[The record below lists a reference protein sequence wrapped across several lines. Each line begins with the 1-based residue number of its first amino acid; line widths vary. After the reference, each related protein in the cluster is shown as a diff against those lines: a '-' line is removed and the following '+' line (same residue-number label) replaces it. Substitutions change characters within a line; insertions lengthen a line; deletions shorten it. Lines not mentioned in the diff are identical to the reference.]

1 MASWGISGVEGG
13 NVRSVIYHPIIGIVG
28 CLVAWCLPHAAFAQA
43 WPTKPIRIVTVAPG
57 SANDIVARLIA
68 QELRPALGQAVIVDN
83 RGAIAAEIVARA
95 PADGY
100 TLLLYGSAVWL
111 SPFIRSHTPYDP
123 VKDFAPITL
132 VAASPNIVV
141 VHPSLPVKSVR
152 ELIALARA
160 RPGELNYAAG
170 SLGAAPHL
178 AAELFKS
185 MAQLDIV
192 RVSYKGTGGSLIG
205 LLSGEVGMMFPT
217 AGSVTPH
224 LKSGK
229 LRALAVTSLQPT
241 ALAPSLP
248 LLAQALPGYESVSL
262 NGLFAPARTPDAVIH
277 QINAEIVRIMK
288 RLEVKEKLVAAGTDA
303 MATTPE
309 EFAATIKA
317 EMAKW
322 GKLIREAGIRE

>member
-1 MASWGISGVEGG
+1 MRQWQQFAAMFLSGVW
-13 NVRSVIYHPIIGIVG
+13 
-28 CLVAWCLPHAAFAQA
+28 VAGAAVAQSYPA
-43 WPTKPIRIVTVAPG
+43 KPVRIVTVAPG

-68 QELRPALGQAVIVDN
+68 QELRPALGQTVVVDN
-83 RGAIAAEIVARA
+83 RGTIAAEIVARA

-111 SPFIRSHTPYDP
+111 SPFIRSNTPYDP

-132 VAASPNIVV
+132 VASSPNVLV
-141 VHPSLPVKSVR
+141 VHPSLPVKSAR
-152 ELIALARA
+152 ELIALARS
-160 RPGELNYAAG
+160 RPGDLNYAAG

-185 MAQLDIV
+185 MAKLNIV
-192 RVSYKGTGGSLIG
+192 RVAYKGTGGSLIG
-205 LLSGEVGMMFPT
+205 LLSGEVEMMFPT

-224 LKSGK
+224 IKSGK

-241 ALAPSLP
+241 ALAPGLP
-248 LLAQALPGYESVSL
+248 VLAAALPGYESVSL
-262 NGLFAPARTPDAVIH
+262 NGMFAPAKTPDPIIR
-277 QINAEIVRIMK
+277 QLNQEIVRIMT
-288 RLEVKEKLVAAGTDA
+288 RAEVREKLVAAGTDA

-309 EFAATIKA
+309 EFAATIKS

-322 GKLIREAGIRE
+322 GALIRDAGIRE

>member
-1 MASWGISGVEGG
+1 M
-13 NVRSVIYHPIIGIVG
+13 RSVFRVLNIG
-28 CLVAWCLPHAAFAQA
+28 VAAALCIGTAAAQPYPA
-43 WPTKPIRIVTVAPG
+43 KPVRIVTVAPG

-68 QELRPALGQAVIVDN
+68 QELRPVLGQTVVVDN
-83 RGAIAAEIVARA
+83 RGTIAAEIVARA

-111 SPFIRSHTPYDP
+111 SPFIRSNTPYDP

-132 VAASPNIVV
+132 VASSPNIIV

-152 ELIALARA
+152 ELIVLAKA

-185 MAQLDIV
+185 MAKLNIV
-192 RVSYKGTGGSLIG
+192 RVAYKGTGGSLIG
-205 LLSGEVGMMFPT
+205 LLSGEVEMMFPT

-224 LKSGK
+224 VKSGK

-241 ALAPSLP
+241 ALAPGLP
-248 LLAQALPGYESVSL
+248 VLAASLPGYESVSL
-262 NGLFAPARTPDAVIH
+262 NGMFAPARTPDPLIR
-277 QINAEIVRIMK
+277 QLNQEITRIMA
-288 RLEVKEKLVAAGTDA
+288 RADVKEKLVAAGTDA
-303 MATTPE
+303 MATTPD
-309 EFAATIKA
+309 EFAATIKS

-322 GKLIREAGIRE
+322 GQLIRDAGIRE

>member
-1 MASWGISGVEGG
+1 MRQWQQFAAMFLSGVW
-13 NVRSVIYHPIIGIVG
+13 
-28 CLVAWCLPHAAFAQA
+28 VAGAAVAQSYPA
-43 WPTKPIRIVTVAPG
+43 KPVRIVTVAPG

-68 QELRPALGQAVIVDN
+68 QELRPALGQTVVVDN
-83 RGAIAAEIVARA
+83 RGTIAAEIVARA

-111 SPFIRSHTPYDP
+111 SPFIRSNTPYDP

-132 VAASPNIVV
+132 VASSPNVLV
-141 VHPSLPVKSVR
+141 VHPSLPVKSAR
-152 ELIALARA
+152 ELIALARS
-160 RPGELNYAAG
+160 RPGDLNYAAG

-185 MAQLDIV
+185 MAKLNIV
-192 RVSYKGTGGSLIG
+192 RVAYKGTGGSLIG
-205 LLSGEVGMMFPT
+205 LLSGEVEMMFPT

-224 LKSGK
+224 IKSGK

-241 ALAPSLP
+241 ALAPGLP
-248 LLAQALPGYESVSL
+248 VLAAALPGYESVSL
-262 NGLFAPARTPDAVIH
+262 NGMFAPAKTPDPIIR
-277 QINAEIVRIMK
+277 QLNQEIVRIMT
-288 RLEVKEKLVAAGTDA
+288 RAEVKEKLVAAGTDA

-309 EFAATIKA
+309 EFAATIKS

-322 GKLIREAGIRE
+322 GALIRDAGIRE

>member
-1 MASWGISGVEGG
+1 MQQWPWLVMMLLLGAGVPGAT
-13 NVRSVIYHPIIGIVG
+13 
-28 CLVAWCLPHAAFAQA
+28 LAQA
-43 WPTKPIRIVTVAPG
+43 YPAKPVRIVTVAPG

-68 QELRPALGQAVIVDN
+68 QELRPALGQTVIVDN
-83 RGAIAAEIVARA
+83 RGTIAAEIVARA

-111 SPFIRSHTPYDP
+111 SPFIRSNTPYDP

-132 VAASPNIVV
+132 VAASPNIIV

-178 AAELFKS
+178 AAELFKA
-185 MAQLDIV
+185 MAKLDIV

-205 LLSGEVGMMFPT
+205 LLSGEVEMMFPT

-224 LKSGK
+224 IKSGK

-241 ALAPSLP
+241 TLAPGLP
-248 LLAQALPGYESVSL
+248 LLAAALPGYESVSL
-262 NGLFAPARTPDAVIH
+262 NGMFAPARTPDPVIR
-277 QINAEIVRIMK
+277 QLNTEIVRIMK
-288 RLEVKEKLVAAGTDA
+288 RPDVKEKLVAAGTDA

-309 EFAATIKA
+309 EFAATIQS

>member
-1 MASWGISGVEGG
+1 MRRWQQFLLMCL
-13 NVRSVIYHPIIGIVG
+13 NVGLAGEVS
-28 CLVAWCLPHAAFAQA
+28 AQSYPA
-43 WPTKPIRIVTVAPG
+43 KPIRIVTVAPG

-68 QELRPALGQAVIVDN
+68 QELRPVLGQTVVVDN
-83 RGAIAAEIVARA
+83 RGTIAAEIVARA

-111 SPFIRSHTPYDP
+111 SPFIRSNTPDDP
-123 VKDFAPITL
+123 VKDFSPITL
-132 VAASPNIVV
+132 VASSPNIIV

-185 MAQLDIV
+185 MAKLNIV
-192 RVSYKGTGGSLIG
+192 RVAYKGTGGSLIG
-205 LLSGEVGMMFPT
+205 LLSGEVEMMFPT

-224 LKSGK
+224 IKSGK

-241 ALAPSLP
+241 ALAPGLP
-248 LLAQALPGYESVSL
+248 LLAAALPGYESVSL
-262 NGLFAPARTPDAVIH
+262 NGLFAPARTPDPVIR
-277 QINAEIVRIMK
+277 QLNQEIARIMT
-288 RLEVKEKLVAAGTDA
+288 RPEVKEKLVAAGTDA

-309 EFAATIKA
+309 EFAATIQS

>member
-1 MASWGISGVEGG
+1 MRSWQH
-13 NVRSVIYHPIIGIVG
+13 YVG
-28 CLVAWCLPHAAFAQA
+28 MFLLGLAMPVAVLAQA
-43 WPTKPIRIVTVAPG
+43 YPAKPVRIVTVAPG

-68 QELRPALGQAVIVDN
+68 QELRPVLGQTVIIDN
-83 RGAIAAEIVARA
+83 RGTIAAEIVARA

-111 SPFIRSHTPYDP
+111 SPFIRSNTPYDP
-123 VKDFAPITL
+123 VQDFAPITL

-152 ELIALARA
+152 ELIALVRA

-185 MAQLDIV
+185 MAKLNIV
-192 RVSYKGTGGSLIG
+192 RVAYKGTGGSLIG
-205 LLSGEVGMMFPT
+205 LLSGEVEMMFPT

-224 LKSGK
+224 IKSGK

-241 ALAPSLP
+241 VLAPGLP
-248 LLAQALPGYESVSL
+248 LLAAALPGYESVSL
-262 NGLFAPARTPDAVIH
+262 NGMFAPARTPDPVIR
-277 QINAEIVRIMK
+277 QLNTEIVRIMK
-288 RLEVKEKLVAAGTDA
+288 RPDVKEKLVAAGTDA
-303 MATTPE
+303 LATTPE
-309 EFAATIKA
+309 EFAATIKS

>member
-1 MASWGISGVEGG
+1 MRRWQQYVGMFLLGMAVPGAV
-13 NVRSVIYHPIIGIVG
+13 
-28 CLVAWCLPHAAFAQA
+28 LAQA
-43 WPTKPIRIVTVAPG
+43 YPAKPVRIVTVAPG

-68 QELRPALGQAVIVDN
+68 QELRPVLGQTVIIDN
-83 RGAIAAEIVARA
+83 RGTVAAEIVARA

-111 SPFIRSHTPYDP
+111 SPFIRSNTPYDP

-152 ELIALARA
+152 ELIALAKA

-185 MAQLDIV
+185 MAKLNIV
-192 RVSYKGTGGSLIG
+192 RVAYKGTGGSLIG
-205 LLSGEVGMMFPT
+205 IISGEVEMMFPT

-224 LKSGK
+224 IKSGK

-241 ALAPSLP
+241 ALAPGLP
-248 LLAQALPGYESVSL
+248 LLAAALPGYESVSL
-262 NGLFAPARTPDAVIH
+262 NGMLAPARTPDTVIR
-277 QINAEIVRIMK
+277 QLNAEIVRIMK
-288 RLEVKEKLVAAGTDA
+288 RPDVKEKLVAAGTDA

-309 EFAATIKA
+309 EFAATIKS

-322 GKLIREAGIRE
+322 GRLIRDSGIRE